1 MMLSRVAD
9 ALFWMGRY
17 VERAEHVAR
26 LLDVCFHHELDLRGV
41 MAGPY
46 ELEWTSLIAML
57 QQPPPPASANGASPQ
72 AAISHWLTFDL
83 DNSNSI
89 LACVA
94 AARNNARRIRGT
106 VNSAVWK
113 ELNKLYWQLRDPE
126 VAQRVRE
133 SPHDCYQAV
142 ECGSHLFQGVCDAT
156 LTHDEGWQFLRLGKF
171 LERADKTLLILDV
184 MFHRLRDE
192 INPADLPL
200 SNLRWAGVLRSCLA
214 YEAYQR
220 LFVGRVEPVRVVEFL
235 LLHPEFP
242 RSVRFALEAAA
253 GALAVIE
260 GPATRRYPGN
270 ADRILGRVLS
280 DLRYAELDQVLKG
293 DLHAFLGSVRE
304 RCAQVSLAVQQQYS
318 LQ

>member
-1 MMLSRVAD
+1 
-9 ALFWMGRY
+9 MGRY

-26 LLDVCFHHELDLRGV
+26 LLDVCFHQELDLRGV

-46 ELEWTSLIAML
+46 ELEWTSLVAIL
-57 QQPPPPASANGASPQ
+57 QQQPPPASANGASPHVT
-72 AAISHWLTFDL
+72 ISHWLTFDL
-83 DNSNSI
+83 ENPNSI
-89 LACVA
+89 LSCVA

-106 VNSAVWK
+106 INSAMWK
-113 ELNKLYWQLRDPE
+113 ELNKLFWQLRDPDFS
-126 VAQRVRE
+126 QRARE
-133 SPHDCYQAV
+133 SPHDFYQAV

-184 MFHRLRDE
+184 KFHRLRDE
-192 INPADLPL
+192 VNPADLPL
-200 SNLRWAGVLRSCLA
+200 SNLQWAGVLRSCAA
-214 YEAYQR
+214 YEAYQK

-253 GALAVIE
+253 RALAAIE
-260 GPATRRYPGN
+260 GPASRRGEGK
-270 ADRILGRVLS
+270 AERILGRVLS
-280 DLRYAELDQVLKG
+280 DLRFAELDQVLKG
-293 DLHAFLGSVRE
+293 DLHAFLVSARE
-304 RCAQVSLAVQQQYS
+304 RCAQVSLALQQQYS